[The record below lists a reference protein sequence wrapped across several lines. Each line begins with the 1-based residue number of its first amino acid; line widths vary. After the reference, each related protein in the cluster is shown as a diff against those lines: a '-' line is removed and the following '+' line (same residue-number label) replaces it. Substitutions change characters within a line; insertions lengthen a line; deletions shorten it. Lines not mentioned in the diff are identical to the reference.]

1 LKFKCIYFINNL
13 YHYKY
18 KDMKFL
24 LTGGGKC
31 KYCKSEK
38 TNKRFCPW
46 NPDAIRA
53 NNTKPQKH
61 PKAKGVPTGVAEKEL
76 KKAGLW
82 DNFKKASASGST
94 SSSKSSLSA
103 PKPVAP
109 KSKSKPV
116 APKPKDPR
124 QYSKCKKH
132 KKTKDPKCNEQEG
145 CKWETGKGCLE
156 ISTPNPKP
164 NPKAP
169 KPNPKPNP
177 KAPKPNPKP
186 NPKAPKPNP
195 KAPKPNPKAPKPK
208 PTPKKVKTPAPVL
221 NPKKV
226 SSESDSNSSLEN
238 ILPKILPE
246 VVPDVPDVPET
257 RSIAIIYMED
267 IGTELERV
275 RFARNGIQQIYKLGL
290 SYKGG
295 NVQYRN
301 LYKDDGELSIE
312 GRCVITVP
320 NKMDIQWVI

>member
-1 LKFKCIYFINNL
+1 
-13 YHYKY
+13 
-18 KDMKFL
+18 MKFL

-103 PKPVAP
+103 PKPKAKTPKPNPKAP

-132 KKTKDPKCNEQEG
+132 RKTKDPKCNEQDG

-164 NPKAP
+164 KAKTPKSNPKAP
-169 KPNPKPNP
+169 KL
-177 KAPKPNPKP
+177 
-186 NPKAPKPNP
+186 
-195 KAPKPNPKAPKPK
+195 
-208 PTPKKVKTPAPVL
+208 TPKKVKNPAPAPVL
-221 NPKKV
+221 SPVKASGTESTSDISLEDPKPVNPKKISDV
-226 SSESDSNSSLEN
+226 SKSDSEVV
-238 ILPKILPE
+238 PE
-246 VVPDVPDVPET
+246 VVPEV
-257 RSIAIIYMED
+257 SAIATIYMED

-275 RFARNGIQQIYKLGL
+275 RLARNRIQKIYKLGL